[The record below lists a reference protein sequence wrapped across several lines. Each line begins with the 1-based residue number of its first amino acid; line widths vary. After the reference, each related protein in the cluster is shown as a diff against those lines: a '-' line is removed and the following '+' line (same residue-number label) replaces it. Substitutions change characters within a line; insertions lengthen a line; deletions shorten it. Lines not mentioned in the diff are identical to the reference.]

1 MEEVIVLKR
10 KLCISA
16 AVLLLFCMGVRG
28 EVWEQHSDVNSNY
41 QMVMPS
47 IQKETKSEKIVNKDQ
62 FKVDDG
68 VYRSYSLGTTLQAGT
83 VVNLN
88 ASLLLNYVEE
98 LVKTAV
104 FLNGDLYK
112 MIEFSG
118 EDEKIELD
126 VSGNYW
132 VIVIDN
138 NQKYVDITDEIDY
151 LFISQRDSILF
162 LS

>member
-1 MEEVIVLKR
+1 
-10 KLCISA
+10 
-16 AVLLLFCMGVRG
+16 
-28 EVWEQHSDVNSNY
+28 
-41 QMVMPS
+41 
-47 IQKETKSEKIVNKDQ
+47 
-62 FKVDDG
+62 
-68 VYRSYSLGTTLQAGT
+68 
-83 VVNLN
+83 
-88 ASLLLNYVEE
+88 
-98 LVKTAV
+98 
-104 FLNGDLYK
+104 

-126 VSGNYW
+126 VSGNYL